1 MEEEATLG
9 RDEDVGIIGEVFCF
23 VYCNWGEPRKAW
35 VLTNLILVM
44 TSLSLSAVFYSKS
57 QSQSFVFFLLIASA
71 REGLD
76 FFFFPFTTMSSDSSA
91 GGWWLRSLM
100 VWVSFKKVEGRTER
114 RSTSKDTVR
123 IMWGTLRS
131 RL

>member
-9 RDEDVGIIGEVFCF
+9 RDEDVGIIGEVFGF

-44 TSLSLSAVFYSKS
+44 TSYSK
-57 QSQSFVFFLLIASA
+57 SQSFVFFLLIASA

-100 VWVSFKKVEGRTER
+100 VWVSFKKVEGKTER
-114 RSTSKDTVR
+114 RSTSKDTV
-123 IMWGTLRS
+123 
-131 RL
+131 